1 MDDDAE
7 SIITNQRYAYINGVV
22 DKAVKKKARAEH
34 LTVSDKIDQIVTN
47 RILALPIFAAIMWLM
62 YAIAMGSSVA
72 DGASV
77 SALCHR
83 LDQRCSVRR
92 DRPQRPGRLL
102 GTSALPAGCTA

>member
-34 LTVSDKIDQIVTN
+34 LTVSDKIDQLVTN

-62 YAIAMGSSVA
+62 YAIAMGTSVA
-72 DGASV
+72 DGGIVIGSFATIGPTMFCSARSSPTHWAASWR
-77 SALCHR
+77 HR
-83 LDQRCSVRR
+83 CCGWLY
-92 DRPQRPGRLL
+92 G
-102 GTSALPAGCTA
+102 